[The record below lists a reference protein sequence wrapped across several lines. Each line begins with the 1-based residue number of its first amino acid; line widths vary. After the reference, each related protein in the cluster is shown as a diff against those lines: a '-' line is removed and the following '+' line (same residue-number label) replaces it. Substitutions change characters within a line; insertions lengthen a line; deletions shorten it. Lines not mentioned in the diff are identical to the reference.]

1 MRCKFVRLIYPKPE
15 QHSPDGYMVAVYKP
29 VEKVLDLNKLREYYR
44 QEKVIITI
52 HAQERLRQR
61 GIKAKDVRNC
71 VMTGEII
78 EQYPDD
84 FPFPSCLIFGKTING
99 KILHVVASD
108 EGTGSRIITAYFPDN
123 IKFEDDLKTRREQG
137 R

>member
-1 MRCKFVRLIYPKPE
+1 MIDINNLRAYYE
-15 QHSPDGYMVAVYKP
+15 Q
-29 VEKVLDLNKLREYYR
+29 ER
-44 QEKVIITI
+44 VIITV

-78 EQYPDD
+78 EQYQDD
-84 FPFPSCLIFGKTING
+84 FPFPSCLIFGQAVNG

-108 EGTGSRIITAYFPDN
+108 EGTGSRIITAYFPDKE
-123 IKFEDDLKTRREQG
+123 KFEDDLKTRRE
-137 R
+137 RTK

>member
-1 MRCKFVRLIYPKPE
+1 MIDINNLRSY
-15 QHSPDGYMVAVYKP
+15 Y
-29 VEKVLDLNKLREYYR
+29 EKER
-44 QEKVIITI
+44 VIITI

-61 GIKAKDVRNC
+61 GIRAKDVRNRI
-71 VMTGEII
+71 MTGEII

-84 FPFPSCLIFGKTING
+84 FPFPSCLVFGKSVNG

-123 IKFEDDLKTRREQG
+123 IKFEDDLKTRKERTE
-137 R
+137 

>member
-1 MRCKFVRLIYPKPE
+1 MI
-15 QHSPDGYMVAVYKP
+15 DI
-29 VEKVLDLNKLREYYR
+29 NNLRAYFN

-61 GIKAKDVRNC
+61 GIKAKDIRNC
-71 VMTGEII
+71 IMTGEII

-84 FPFPSCLIFGKTING
+84 FPFPSCLIFGYTADG

-123 IKFEDDLKTRREQG
+123 IKFEDDLKTRRERTQ
-137 R
+137 